1 MALGLRDLIEA
12 LRFDVTRQINRFT
25 SNFELDRHGSKIYV
39 APSETVYCGTTIEG
53 IRIKAALR
61 QNFACYANEAM
72 KGDGMSKSGFE
83 NNFAVNRRDVLR
95 LSATAAMG
103 AVLGKPAH
111 ALDSTKTAAHQEPGN
126 CSTPRTAVAKTQ
138 YGKVRGFLDGGVF
151 TFKGIPYGQN
161 TAGEN
166 RWLPAKPP
174 VPWKDEYPALIYGAN
189 CLQRLHDYTAIEQ
202 SFIQDWDDG
211 YMSEDMLKLNVWT
224 PSLSGSRPVLV
235 YFHGGGFVFGSAYE
249 LPSQEGAQLAR
260 HHDVVS
266 VTVNH
271 RLNILGFFD
280 LAEVGGS
287 AYEDSVNVSMTDLV
301 ASLRWVRENIA
312 NFGGDPDKVMIYGQ
326 SGGGSKVTCLMG
338 MPPAKGLFHRASV
351 QSGGGGNFPSGDQSK
366 EYARQVMKELGL
378 QPNDLASLQKME
390 WSKLNA
396 AANAAA
402 AKINPPF
409 RGFFFGPPAPG
420 APPRVGSSPTVDGR
434 IITMRSFFDAAPE
447 LTKDVP
453 MLIGSVSEEGNRMS
467 SNPTEEEWQ
476 ATLTREFGATKAG
489 GIIAA
494 MKKAHPEKAIRTLS
508 YGVAGLGGR
517 NHVVDMAAMKYKLR
531 AAPVYQY
538 FFTWQSPILDG
549 IAGAWHTS
557 ELAFC
562 FDNTKRCEQGTGN
575 TPEAQALAK
584 KMATAW
590 ANFARTG
597 NPSQPGLEWTPA
609 DPDRGATMV
618 WDNECRMVDDPEGE
632 ARKLLLT

>member
-1 MALGLRDLIEA
+1 
-12 LRFDVTRQINRFT
+12 
-25 SNFELDRHGSKIYV
+25 
-39 APSETVYCGTTIEG
+39 
-53 IRIKAALR
+53 
-61 QNFACYANEAM
+61 
-72 KGDGMSKSGFE
+72 MSKSNSGSRLFL
-83 NNFAVNRRDVLR
+83 NRREILR
-95 LSATAAMG
+95 LSATAGMG
-103 AVLGKPAH
+103 AALGRPAR

-126 CSTPRTAVAKTQ
+126 CSTPRSAIAKTQ

-166 RWLPAKPP
+166 RWLPAKAPA
-174 VPWKDEYPALIYGAN
+174 PWKDECPALIYGAN
-189 CLQRLHDYTAIEQ
+189 CPQRLHDYTAIEQ

-211 YMSEDMLKLNVWT
+211 YMNEDMLKLNVWT
-224 PSLSGSRPVLV
+224 PGLTGNRPVMV
-235 YFHGGGFVFGSAYE
+235 YFHGGGFFFGSAYE

-280 LAEVGGS
+280 LADAGGS

-301 ASLRWVRENIA
+301 ASLQWVRENIA

-338 MPPAKGLFHRASV
+338 MPSAKGLFHCASV
-351 QSGGGGNFPSGDQSK
+351 QSGGGGNFPGAEQSK

-378 QPNDLASLQKME
+378 QSNDIASLQKIE
-390 WSKLNA
+390 WSRLNA

-409 RGFFFGPPAPG
+409 RGFFFGPPTPG
-420 APPRVGSSPTVDGR
+420 APPRVGSTPTVDGR
-434 IITMRSFFDAAPE
+434 VIPMRSFYDAAPE

-453 MLIGSVSEEGNRMS
+453 MLIGSVSEEGNRMA
-467 SNPTEEEWQ
+467 SNPTEEEWR
-476 ATLTREFGATKAG
+476 ATLSREFGETKASE
-489 GIIAA
+489 IIAA
-494 MKKAHPEKAIRTLS
+494 MKRAHPEKAIRTLS

-517 NHVVDMAAMKYKLR
+517 NHVVSMATMKHALH

-538 FFTWQSPILDG
+538 YFCWQSPILDG

-584 KMATAW
+584 KMAAAW

-597 NPSQPGLEWTPA
+597 NPSQPGLEWRPA
-609 DPDRGATMV
+609 DPDRNQTMV

-632 ARKLLLT
+632 VRKILVS

>member
-1 MALGLRDLIEA
+1 
-12 LRFDVTRQINRFT
+12 
-25 SNFELDRHGSKIYV
+25 
-39 APSETVYCGTTIEG
+39 
-53 IRIKAALR
+53 
-61 QNFACYANEAM
+61 
-72 KGDGMSKSGFE
+72 MSKSNSGRSLLL
-83 NNFAVNRRDVLR
+83 NRREILR
-95 LSATAAMG
+95 LSATAGMG
-103 AVLGKPAH
+103 AALGRPAR
-111 ALDSTKTAAHQEPGN
+111 ALDSTKTGAHQEPGN
-126 CSTPRTAVAKTQ
+126 CSTPRSAVAKTQ
-138 YGKVRGFLDGGVF
+138 YGNVRGFLDGGVF

-174 VPWKDEYPALIYGAN
+174 EQWKDEYPALIYGAN
-189 CLQRLHDYTAIEQ
+189 CPQRLHDYTAIEQ

-224 PSLSGSRPVLV
+224 PSLTGSRPVMV
-235 YFHGGGFVFGSAYE
+235 YFHGGGFFFGSAYE

-280 LAEVGGS
+280 LTDVGGS

-301 ASLRWVRENIA
+301 ASLQWVRENIA

-338 MPPAKGLFHRASV
+338 MPSAKGLFHCASV
-351 QSGGGGNFPSGDQSK
+351 QSGGGGNFPSGEQSK

-378 QPNDLASLQKME
+378 QSNDIASLQKME
-390 WSKLNA
+390 WSRLVA
-396 AANAAA
+396 AATAAEN
-402 AKINPPF
+402 KINPP
-409 RGFFFGPPAPG
+409 RAGFFFGPPTPG
-420 APPRVGSSPTVDGR
+420 APPRVGSTPTVDGR
-434 IITMRSFFDAAPE
+434 VIPVRSFYDAAPE

-467 SNPTEEEWQ
+467 SNPTEEEWH
-476 ATLTREFGATKAG
+476 ATLSREFGESKGTE
-489 GIIAA
+489 IIAA
-494 MKKAHPEKAIRTLS
+494 MKKAHPDKAIRTLS

-517 NHVVDMAAMKYKLR
+517 NHVVSMAKMKCALN

-538 FFTWQSPILDG
+538 FFCWQSPILDG

-584 KMATAW
+584 KMAAAW

-597 NPSQPGLEWTPA
+597 NPSQPGLEWA
-609 DPDRGATMV
+609 SSDPDRNQTMV
-618 WDNECRMVDDPEGE
+618 WDNKCRMVDDPEGNV
-632 ARKLLLT
+632 RKILLT